1 MKKISTEV
9 KVLLLGTLF
18 TRTALFMSTPFLA
31 IYLSNKC
38 HFSALQIGYILGVGP
53 LINVLGSPLGGFLSD
68 KFNSRTILTYIPILW
83 GVTFSC
89 FYFAESFYLF
99 LLLNALN
106 GLCYVIFEP
115 TSKKALSF
123 HSKPEQRIIVYNFR
137 YAAINIGGFLGPLLS
152 LLFHVKH
159 SLRSYLLLG
168 ILYILYG
175 IANRF
180 VMPLSPANT
189 KKVSSES
196 IEESK
201 LTKTTFVPY
210 LLLLAGITFSYFAYA
225 QFNSTVPQFLAS
237 SALFD
242 DGVRLYSLILTMNA
256 AMILLLQFPVL
267 RVTKSFS
274 SYSIIT
280 ASNSFFCL
288 SLWLLPQAS
297 HSITV
302 FFIALT
308 NSLGEL
314 LLGARFDFLIDSLAP
329 SHNKGFYFGLAEL
342 TKLGNSLG
350 PVVGALFIH
359 YFSIDGYQ
367 QLFFML
373 GLITLGGIPF
383 IRLSAYY
390 AKKRHPS

>member
-1 MKKISTEV
+1 MMKKISTEV

-89 FYFAESFYLF
+89 FFFAESFYLF

-115 TSKKALSF
+115 TSKRALSL
-123 HSKPEQRIIVYNFR
+123 HSKPEQRIVVYNFR
-137 YAAINIGGFLGPLLS
+137 YAAINIGAVVGPLIS
-152 LLFHVKH
+152 LLFHAKH
-159 SLRSYLLLG
+159 SLHSYLLLG
-168 ILYILYG
+168 IFYILYG

-180 VMPLSPANT
+180 VMPLSPNGKEVPSVSILGAKQT
-189 KKVSSES
+189 KKR
-196 IEESK
+196 
-201 LTKTTFVPY
+201 LVPY

-225 QFNSTVPQFLAS
+225 QFNSTVSQFFANS
-237 SALFD
+237 PLFE
-242 DGVRLYSLILTMNA
+242 DGVTLYSLLLTMNA
-256 AMILLLQFPVL
+256 VMILLLQFPVL

-280 ASNSFFCL
+280 ASNSFFCI
-288 SLWLLPQAS
+288 SLWLIPQAS
-297 HSITV
+297 HSIAI
-302 FFIALT
+302 FFIVLT

-350 PVVGALFIH
+350 PIVGAFFIH
-359 YFSIDGYQ
+359 YFSIEGYQ
-367 QLFFML
+367 QLFFVL

-383 IRLSAYY
+383 IRLSAYF
-390 AKKRHPS
+390 AK